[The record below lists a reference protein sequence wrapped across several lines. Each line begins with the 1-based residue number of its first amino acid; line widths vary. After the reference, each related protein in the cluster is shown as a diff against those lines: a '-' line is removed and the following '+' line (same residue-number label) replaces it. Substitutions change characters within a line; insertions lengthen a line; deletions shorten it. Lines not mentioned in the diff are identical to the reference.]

1 MCFLEISQPP
11 PAPLYIWSLV
21 SVFTR
26 NWTPTSVRHRPNPFL
41 LTVPPCLPSP
51 VERDFHPRPLALF
64 LITRTTLPRLPP
76 TPVKDFLVP
85 LGAPWRLN
93 CRRFS
98 MGTHSVGHSQRE
110 NSLGE
115 SLFIF
120 AVARDTRGK
129 IVQLYLVHSSRPS
142 AFPPLHPLPLHLT
155 STVSLLR
162 LSVSHTSW
170 NVSFFSLYSR
180 LPLCRFFL
188 LLYFVKFTVLHGTRR
203 IRSFNSVNFPS
214 GNLYY
219 IRVLNNYLTRNSAV
233 FCILFAYKDFC
244 ENSRVYRCYFLIAI
258 YK

>member
-1 MCFLEISQPP
+1 MFP
-11 PAPLYIWSLV
+11 WN
-21 SVFTR
+21 F
-26 NWTPTSVRHRPNPFL
+26 PTSACAAIYLKSRKRFHAELNPDECAASPESLSSHRSSLPPF
-41 LTVPPCLPSP
+41 PS
-51 VERDFHPRPLALF
+51 RA
-64 LITRTTLPRLPP
+64 RLPP
-76 TPVKDFLVP
+76 SPARSIPYHPNHPPAAPPRPSKTSSFLSVHRGAWIVADFLW
-85 LGAPWRLN
+85 A
-93 CRRFS
+93 
-98 MGTHSVGHSQRE
+98 HSVGHSQRE

-120 AVARDTRGK
+120 AVARDTWGK

-188 LLYFVKFTVLHGTRR
+188 FLYFVKFTVLHGTRR

-244 ENSRVYRCYFLIAI
+244 ENSRVYHCYFLIAI